1 MSYLEAFEQIRRAAE
16 GLTAGVVTGHLAIQ
30 IDLTDSDAAGIC
42 YLEASDGVF
51 HAEPYDYRDRD
62 ARIYVRSADLVAVL
76 TGEKDYA
83 AAVADGTLTVEGAA
97 ARARELVAAIPVKK
111 PKSAPR
117 KPAGEKKPAAKRTRT
132 AKSAKATD

>member
-30 IDLTDSDAAGIC
+30 IDLTDPDAAGIC
-42 YLEASDGVF
+42 YLEATDGVF

-62 ARIYVRSADLVAVL
+62 ARFYVRSADLVAVL

-83 AAVADGTLTVEGAA
+83 AAVADGTLTVEGDAV
-97 ARARELVAAIPVKK
+97 RAQELVAAIPAKK
-111 PKSAPR
+111 AKKAPR

-132 AKSAKATD
+132 AKAKNNE